1 MILCFFFKTKNKT
14 MKKLILLFFI
24 ILVSFSI
31 KINAQN
37 AQSIFLDNLES
48 FERLAKNKNE
58 SISLNKVYEARK
70 FLIDITGITYKME
83 QPFDMPVFPPD
94 KTIKKWR
101 SWFEKNKDLL
111 YYDEKEKEVK
121 VIKK

>member
-1 MILCFFFKTKNKT
+1 
-14 MKKLILLFFI
+14 MKKLTI
-24 ILVSFSI
+24 ILFLILFSFTN
-31 KINAQN
+31 KVNAQN
-37 AQSIFLDNLES
+37 AQAIFLDNLES
-48 FERLAKNKNE
+48 FERLANNENE
-58 SISLNKVYEARK
+58 SMSLNKVYEARK

-83 QPFDMPVFPPD
+83 EVFDMPVFPPD

-121 VIKK
+121 VRKK

>member
-1 MILCFFFKTKNKT
+1 
-14 MKKLILLFFI
+14 MKKLTIILFLILL
-24 ILVSFSI
+24 SFTN
-31 KINAQN
+31 KVNAQN
-37 AQSIFLDNLES
+37 PQAIFLENLES
-48 FERLAKNKNE
+48 FERLSKNENE
-58 SISLNKVYEARK
+58 SISLNMVYEARK

-83 QPFDMPVFPPD
+83 EAFDMPVFPPD

-121 VIKK
+121 IRKK

>member
-1 MILCFFFKTKNKT
+1 
-14 MKKLILLFFI
+14 MKKLTIILFLILL
-24 ILVSFSI
+24 SFTN
-31 KINAQN
+31 KVNAQN
-37 AQSIFLDNLES
+37 AQAIFLDNLES
-48 FERLAKNKNE
+48 FERLANNENE

-83 QPFDMPVFPPD
+83 EVFDMPVFPPD

-121 VIKK
+121 VRKK

>member
-1 MILCFFFKTKNKT
+1 
-14 MKKLILLFFI
+14 MKKLTIILFLILL
-24 ILVSFSI
+24 SFTN
-31 KINAQN
+31 KVNAQN
-37 AQSIFLDNLES
+37 TQAIFLDNLES
-48 FERLAKNKNE
+48 FERLANNENE

-83 QPFDMPVFPPD
+83 EVFDMPVFPPD

-121 VIKK
+121 VRKK